1 MAEKSIRF
9 ECQGAL
15 AETLKSKQHGLTE
28 KEWAD
33 LGKETVRIVRRLNKA
48 RDRTPYRDLPR
59 DKRLSQ
65 CDQILESVR
74 AKAEKFDDLVVL
86 GIGGSAL
93 GLTALKTAL
102 CPPYWNLLGP
112 EKRAGRPRLWVMDN
126 VDPAEFAAMLHLINP
141 KRTLVN
147 VISKSGETAETMAQF
162 LIVLDFLKTSVGDG
176 WKEHLVV
183 TTQGERTVVPSKAN
197 DRYDSALRDYAR
209 AAGLKPFECD
219 PEIGGRFSVLS
230 PVGLF
235 GAAMLGIDI
244 QELLAGAAAM
254 DERCSS
260 ADFEANPAAR
270 SAAVQIGLNRKGK
283 VMSVMMPYSAA
294 LRDVTDWFRQLW
306 AESLGKTREDGTAVG
321 PTPIKALGVTDQ
333 HSQVQLYREGPN
345 DKVITILSVED
356 FGAKVSIPQA
366 PEALE
371 GLDYLAGRT
380 LAELFHAEEQ
390 ATGWALAVLSQRPTV
405 RIVLPNVTPH
415 TLGQLLYMLEVQTS
429 IAGEMLGVNTYDQP
443 GVEAGK
449 VATRALMGVTGPI
462 TRPTEKGLPADVT
475 SCDMLRERIET
486 ESPHRKARPS

>member
-1 MAEKSIRF
+1 MAEKNIRF

-15 AETLKSKQHGLTE
+15 AEALKSKQHGLTG

-33 LGKETVRIVRRLNKA
+33 LRTETVRIVHRLNKA
-48 RDRTPYRDLPR
+48 RDRTPYRDLPC

-65 CDQILESVR
+65 CDQVLESVR
-74 AKAEKFDDLVVL
+74 AKAGKFDDLVVL

-112 EKRAGRPRLWVMDN
+112 EKRGGRPRLWVMDN
-126 VDPAEFAAMLHLINP
+126 VDPAEFAAMLDLVNP

-183 TTQGERTVVPSKAN
+183 TTDTE
-197 DRYDSALRDYAR
+197 
-209 AAGLKPFECD
+209 AGLLRPMVEAEGLEGFAV
-219 PEIGGRFSVLS
+219 PAGVAGRFSVLS

-235 GAAMLGIDI
+235 GAAMLGVNI
-244 QELLAGAAAM
+244 EEFLAGAAAM

-260 ADFEANPAAR
+260 TDFEANPAAQ
-270 SAAVQIGLNRKGK
+270 SAAVQIGLYRKGK

-294 LRDVTDWFRQLW
+294 LRDVADWFRQLW

-371 GLDYLAGRT
+371 GLDYLGGRM

-390 ATGWALAVLSQRPTV
+390 ATGWTLTVLSQRPTV

-429 IAGEMLGVNTYDQP
+429 IAGEMLGINTYDQP

-449 VATRALMGVTGPI
+449 VATRVLMGVTEPI
-462 TRPTEKGLPADVT
+462 ARPTEKGLPADVT
-475 SCDMLRERIET
+475 SCDTLRERIET